1 MNKARVAEAARGIFQ
16 FELSICNSPR
26 RMRGFIESIA
36 ERNLGEFVRDYKRID
51 VG

>member
-26 RMRGFIESIA
+26 RMRGFIESIVRPSFA
-36 ERNLGEFVRDYKRID
+36 MQNLG
-51 VG
+51 G